1 MDEEIQV
8 TSLITKTEFSINWG
22 IIRRALEVLLKLAP
36 QELRSPPEYLD
47 EIYEVKRGLKAI
59 YEAEQMEKYSEELNM
74 ELVPQDEIKPA
85 VCVNCHVDVKEC
97 GVEIFPGSEGCF
109 RRRSKYNVTEPIPE
123 PVYVE
128 PDVQKP

>member
-59 YEAEQMEKYSEELNM
+59 YEAEQMEKYSEE
-74 ELVPQDEIKPA
+74 K
-85 VCVNCHVDVKEC
+85 
-97 GVEIFPGSEGCF
+97 
-109 RRRSKYNVTEPIPE
+109 NV
-123 PVYVE
+123 V
-128 PDVQKP
+128 